1 MNRIKNEKRRT
12 ILSIKDWSREDRR
25 NVIKRIGEKIRP
37 SPIRERLSRSIYRLR
52 VIHNRLEQSAYR
64 MEQRDKSLFEKCVR
78 AQESKDP
85 AKAAMYANECAQIR
99 NIVQVTLRSQITLEA
114 VLNRL
119 ETVQTFGDLA
129 HSIGPV
135 ASVVATLKNQLS
147 GVIPEMAY
155 KFEEVGNALNEMVLE
170 VGEATG
176 VTEVRTSPN
185 EEAQK
190 ILNEAYT
197 VAEQKMR
204 EKFPELP
211 TTATAEREKPP

>member
-1 MNRIKNEKRRT
+1 MSIKN
-12 ILSIKDWSREDRR
+12 WSREDRGH
-25 NVIKRIGEKIRP
+25 VIKKISEKIRP
-37 SPIRERLSRSIYRLR
+37 SPTREKLSRSIYRLKT
-52 VIHNRLEQSAYR
+52 IQSRLEQSIYR
-64 MEQRDKSLFEKCVR
+64 MEQRDKTLFEKCVR
-78 AQESKDP
+78 AQENKDSS
-85 AKAAMYANECAQIR
+85 KAAMYANECAQIR
-99 NIVQVTLRSQITLEA
+99 NIVQITLRSQITLEA

-135 ASVVATLKNQLS
+135 ASVVATLKDQLS

-155 KFEEVGNALNEMVLE
+155 KFEEVGNTLNEMVLE

-176 VTEVRTSPN
+176 ATEVRTSPN
-185 EEAQK
+185 EDAQR

-211 TTATAEREKPP
+211 TAAIAEREKPP